1 MPLTPNWPTICSGG
15 YSNSATTSIV
25 PTSAS
30 MEVSHTLCKQ
40 VAVSYGEGYRLLFSS
55 NSSITRRSNSW
66 PACIGASGSSAT
78 GKW

>member
-1 MPLTPNWPTICSGG
+1 MSMSLTPNWPHHLQRRLFD
-15 YSNSATTSIV
+15 SATTSIV

-55 NSSITRRSNSW
+55 N
-66 PACIGASGSSAT
+66 
-78 GKW
+78 